1 MKKICTVLSSAFFA
15 AAAFAGSTTELA
27 PFTMD
32 PPGGLVESLQT
43 FKMTMQP
50 ESGVSEL
57 GFNAYS
63 IYIEKN
69 GQRVATASSYKY
81 VLGTSPRQYE
91 LAFSQNIV
99 EGGRYTL
106 VMPEGSVSKYDS
118 EGSKTWSNT
127 VQYEYDYTIDAPV
140 REEIPFSLAPAPGS
154 TLPILNALNLDV
166 IPGTEVAGLSFK
178 SNFWKIYKDGEAVY
192 GNFSYKRLDGKE
204 NGLTSSFIVSCTPQT
219 ADGEYR
225 IEMPAGSVVM
235 YNAENQEIGTNS
247 YAYEFTY
254 TVSFDPAVDAIPG
267 FTNTFFTI
275 DPASGTLDKLDT
287 FNLDL
292 VVPASHADYISWGV
306 KNWYVTKDGVRV
318 CGVNQ
323 PVQVD
328 GPEFTVSLETAQTES
343 GVYRLIIPVKSVSD
357 GFSDLSNEEWYIYE
371 YTVEGQTSGGE
382 LNDDNYPH
390 FSIDPL
396 EVNQTELTEIKL
408 YPKDKYTDIS
418 AKGDMWLNKD
428 GAKFCNIGFDYK
440 FAPDYSRVEY
450 FFLYFKDENGT
461 RIDKITDPGEYTVV
475 IPSKS
480 LEYYSGLGF
489 VDIEDEISIKYIIAG
504 GELNDDNYP
513 YFSIDPLE
521 VNQTELT
528 EIKLYPKDGYTDISA
543 KGEMWLY
550 KNGAKFCNIGFD
562 QTIKPDYSKVEYFY
576 LYFKDEKG
584 TRIDKIAD
592 PGEYTVVIPSK
603 SLEYFNG
610 FGFADIEEEISLK
623 YVIEGSS
630 VVPGQGLITFDP
642 AGGEVSELSII
653 KMFPKDPYTGVD
665 WVGDNQL
672 ILTKD
677 GADYCKVRLDW
688 QYTSDFQSL
697 EYTFLYF
704 VNENGTKIEK
714 ITDPGEYKIT
724 VPAGDFMVYNDSS
737 YENNDS
743 EIVLSYTIAAAAE
756 PTVYDATVSKTS
768 PIKLDQ
774 TTDFDD
780 IQWEASQ
787 IVTFTTNIS
796 SVKVKDNVTVTFA
809 SKDGS
814 FSTTAM
820 LEVNFGNQMKA
831 VFTETPSL
839 NGDYTI
845 TIPKASF
852 GDEAW
857 LADNTTGHSNDELV
871 LNYTFTGLKD
881 PAQAVE
887 FDIVPVTF
895 KPALDQATGDLS
907 SVTVTFDQALGIYG
921 GGDLAAVLWS
931 TEQNYRVIAYV
942 SASAPQ
948 TEFTFEFKP
957 APTEAGNYLF
967 KVAKGSLGDADYIA
981 NDQTGH
987 ASAEISHVYEFNP
1000 SLVGIL
1006 TIDADQVF
1014 EDGIYTVEG
1023 ICVGKTTRNLP
1034 AGIYIAGGRK
1044 IAIK

>member
-371 YTVEGQTSGGE
+371 YTVEGQTS
-382 LNDDNYPH
+382 
-390 FSIDPL
+390 
-396 EVNQTELTEIKL
+396 
-408 YPKDKYTDIS
+408 
-418 AKGDMWLNKD
+418 
-428 GAKFCNIGFDYK
+428 
-440 FAPDYSRVEY
+440 
-450 FFLYFKDENGT
+450 
-461 RIDKITDPGEYTVV
+461 
-475 IPSKS
+475 
-480 LEYYSGLGF
+480 
-489 VDIEDEISIKYIIAG
+489 G

>member
-382 LNDDNYPH
+382 LNDDNYPY

-489 VDIEDEISIKYIIAG
+489 VDIEDEIS
-504 GELNDDNYP
+504 
-513 YFSIDPLE
+513 
-521 VNQTELT
+521 
-528 EIKLYPKDGYTDISA
+528 
-543 KGEMWLY
+543 
-550 KNGAKFCNIGFD
+550 
-562 QTIKPDYSKVEYFY
+562 
-576 LYFKDEKG
+576 
-584 TRIDKIAD
+584 
-592 PGEYTVVIPSK
+592 
-603 SLEYFNG
+603 
-610 FGFADIEEEISLK
+610 LK
-623 YVIEGSS
+623 YVIEGTS

-665 WVGDNQL
+665 CMGDNPI

-677 GADYCKVRLDW
+677 GAEYCKVRLDW

-704 VNENGTKIEK
+704 VNEDGAKIEK

-724 VPAGDFMVYNDSS
+724 IPAGEFMVYSDSS
-737 YENNDS
+737 YELNDS

-756 PTVYDATVSKTS
+756 PTVYDATVSKTN
-768 PIKLDQ
+768 PIKLNQ

-787 IVTFTTNIS
+787 MVTFTTNIS
-796 SVKVKDNVTVTFA
+796 TVQVKDNVTVTFA

-820 LEVNFGNQMKA
+820 LEVNFGSQMKA
-831 VFTETPSL
+831 VFTEKPRL

-907 SVTVTFDQALGIYG
+907 RVTVTFDQALGIYG

-931 TEQNYRVIAYV
+931 TEQGYRVMAYV

-948 TEFTFEFKP
+948 TEFTFVFNP

-967 KVAKGSLGDADYIA
+967 KVAQGSLGDADYIA

>member
-382 LNDDNYPH
+382 LNDDNYPY

-440 FAPDYSRVEY
+440 FAPDYSR
-450 FFLYFKDENGT
+450 
-461 RIDKITDPGEYTVV
+461 
-475 IPSKS
+475 
-480 LEYYSGLGF
+480 
-489 VDIEDEISIKYIIAG
+489 
-504 GELNDDNYP
+504 
-513 YFSIDPLE
+513 
-521 VNQTELT
+521 
-528 EIKLYPKDGYTDISA
+528 
-543 KGEMWLY
+543 
-550 KNGAKFCNIGFD
+550 
-562 QTIKPDYSKVEYFY
+562 VEYFY

>member
-15 AAAFAGSTTELA
+15 AAAFAGSTTESA

-69 GQRVATASSYKY
+69 GLRVATASSYKY

-91 LAFSQNIV
+91 LTFSQNIV

-127 VQYEYDYTIDAPV
+127 VQYEYDYMIDAPV

-192 GNFSYKRLDGKE
+192 GNFSYKRLDEKE

-292 VVPASHADYISWGV
+292 VVPASHAGYISWGA

-323 PVQVD
+323 PVQVE

-343 GVYRLIIPVKSVSD
+343 GVYRLIVPVKSVSD

-382 LNDDNYPH
+382 LNDDNYPY

-489 VDIEDEISIKYIIAG
+489 VDIEDEIS
-504 GELNDDNYP
+504 
-513 YFSIDPLE
+513 
-521 VNQTELT
+521 
-528 EIKLYPKDGYTDISA
+528 
-543 KGEMWLY
+543 
-550 KNGAKFCNIGFD
+550 
-562 QTIKPDYSKVEYFY
+562 
-576 LYFKDEKG
+576 
-584 TRIDKIAD
+584 
-592 PGEYTVVIPSK
+592 
-603 SLEYFNG
+603 
-610 FGFADIEEEISLK
+610 LK
-623 YVIEGSS
+623 YVIEGTS

-665 WVGDNQL
+665 WVGDNPL

-704 VNENGTKIEK
+704 VNEDGTKIEK

-724 VPAGDFMVYNDSS
+724 VPTGDFMVYN
-737 YENNDS
+737 EAEMELNDS

-768 PIKLDQ
+768 PIRLNQ
-774 TTDFDD
+774 TTDFED

-787 IVTFTTNIS
+787 MVTFTTNIS
-796 SVKVKDNVTVTFA
+796 TVQVKDNVTVTFA

-820 LEVNFGNQMKA
+820 LEVNFGSQMKA
-831 VFTETPSL
+831 VFTEKPRL

-871 LNYTFTGLKD
+871 LNYTLTGLKD

-887 FDIVPVTF
+887 FDIVPVSF
-895 KPALDQATGDLS
+895 MPALDQVTSDLS

-931 TEQNYRVIAYV
+931 TEQGYRVMAYV

-948 TEFTFEFKP
+948 TEFTFVFNP

-967 KVAKGSLGDADYIA
+967 MVAQGSLGDADYIA

>member
-382 LNDDNYPH
+382 LNDDNYPY

-489 VDIEDEISIKYIIAG
+489 V
-504 GELNDDNYP
+504 
-513 YFSIDPLE
+513 
-521 VNQTELT
+521 
-528 EIKLYPKDGYTDISA
+528 
-543 KGEMWLY
+543 
-550 KNGAKFCNIGFD
+550 
-562 QTIKPDYSKVEYFY
+562 
-576 LYFKDEKG
+576 
-584 TRIDKIAD
+584 
-592 PGEYTVVIPSK
+592 
-603 SLEYFNG
+603 
-610 FGFADIEEEISLK
+610 DIEEEISLK

>member
-15 AAAFAGSTTELA
+15 AAAFAGSTTESA

-63 IYIEKN
+63 IYIEKD
-69 GQRVATASSYKY
+69 GLRVATASSSKY
-81 VLGTSPRQYE
+81 VSGTSPRQYE
-91 LAFSQNIV
+91 LTFSQNIV

-192 GNFSYKRLDGKE
+192 GNFSYKRLDEKE

-292 VVPASHADYISWGV
+292 VVPASHADYISWGA
-306 KNWYVTKDGVRV
+306 KNWYVTKDGVHV

-328 GPEFTVSLETAQTES
+328 GPAFTVSLETAQTES

-382 LNDDNYPH
+382 LNDDNYP
-390 FSIDPL
+390 
-396 EVNQTELTEIKL
+396 
-408 YPKDKYTDIS
+408 
-418 AKGDMWLNKD
+418 
-428 GAKFCNIGFDYK
+428 
-440 FAPDYSRVEY
+440 
-450 FFLYFKDENGT
+450 
-461 RIDKITDPGEYTVV
+461 
-475 IPSKS
+475 
-480 LEYYSGLGF
+480 
-489 VDIEDEISIKYIIAG
+489 
-504 GELNDDNYP
+504 

-543 KGEMWLY
+543 KGEMWLN
-550 KNGAKFCNIGFD
+550 KNGAKFCNIGFSY
-562 QTIKPDYSKVEYFY
+562 TFKPDYSKVEYFY

-584 TRIDKIAD
+584 ERIDKITD

-610 FGFADIEEEISLK
+610 LGFVDIEDEISLK

-653 KMFPKDPYTGVD
+653 KMFPKDPYTSVD
-665 WVGDNQL
+665 WVGDNPL

-704 VNENGTKIEK
+704 ENEDGTKIEK

-724 VPAGDFMVYNDSS
+724 VPTGDFMVYNDSN
-737 YENNDS
+737 YEINDS

-756 PTVYDATVSKTS
+756 STVYDATVSKTS

>member
-127 VQYEYDYTIDAPV
+127 VKYESDYTIDATV

-382 LNDDNYPH
+382 LNDDNYPY

-480 LEYYSGLGF
+480 LEY
-489 VDIEDEISIKYIIAG
+489 
-504 GELNDDNYP
+504 
-513 YFSIDPLE
+513 FS
-521 VNQTELT
+521 
-528 EIKLYPKDGYTDISA
+528 
-543 KGEMWLY
+543 
-550 KNGAKFCNIGFD
+550 
-562 QTIKPDYSKVEYFY
+562 
-576 LYFKDEKG
+576 
-584 TRIDKIAD
+584 
-592 PGEYTVVIPSK
+592 
-603 SLEYFNG
+603 G

>member
-382 LNDDNYPH
+382 LNDDNYPY

-408 YPKDKYTDIS
+408 YPKDK
-418 AKGDMWLNKD
+418 
-428 GAKFCNIGFDYK
+428 
-440 FAPDYSRVEY
+440 
-450 FFLYFKDENGT
+450 
-461 RIDKITDPGEYTVV
+461 
-475 IPSKS
+475 
-480 LEYYSGLGF
+480 
-489 VDIEDEISIKYIIAG
+489 
-504 GELNDDNYP
+504 
-513 YFSIDPLE
+513 
-521 VNQTELT
+521 
-528 EIKLYPKDGYTDISA
+528 YTDISA

-688 QYTSDFQSL
+688 QCTSDFQSL

>member
-382 LNDDNYPH
+382 LNDDNYPY

-480 LEYYSGLGF
+480 LEY
-489 VDIEDEISIKYIIAG
+489 
-504 GELNDDNYP
+504 
-513 YFSIDPLE
+513 
-521 VNQTELT
+521 
-528 EIKLYPKDGYTDISA
+528 
-543 KGEMWLY
+543 
-550 KNGAKFCNIGFD
+550 
-562 QTIKPDYSKVEYFY
+562 
-576 LYFKDEKG
+576 
-584 TRIDKIAD
+584 
-592 PGEYTVVIPSK
+592 
-603 SLEYFNG
+603 FNG

-665 WVGDNQL
+665 WVDDNQL

>member
-382 LNDDNYPH
+382 LNDDNYPY

-461 RIDKITDPGEYTVV
+461 RIDKIT
-475 IPSKS
+475 
-480 LEYYSGLGF
+480 
-489 VDIEDEISIKYIIAG
+489 
-504 GELNDDNYP
+504 
-513 YFSIDPLE
+513 
-521 VNQTELT
+521 
-528 EIKLYPKDGYTDISA
+528 
-543 KGEMWLY
+543 
-550 KNGAKFCNIGFD
+550 
-562 QTIKPDYSKVEYFY
+562 
-576 LYFKDEKG
+576 
-584 TRIDKIAD
+584 D

-1023 ICVGKTTRNLP
+1023 ICVGKTTRTPP